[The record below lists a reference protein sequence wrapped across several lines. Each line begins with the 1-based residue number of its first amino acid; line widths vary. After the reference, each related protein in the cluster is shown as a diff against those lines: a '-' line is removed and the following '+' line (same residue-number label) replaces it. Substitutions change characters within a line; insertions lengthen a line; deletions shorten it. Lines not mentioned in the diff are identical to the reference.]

1 LLPALPARGRI
12 VSSSLLP
19 LCWEAE
25 GMGTLRRRR
34 VWVYVFGFPFQ
45 SANRIDE
52 SYYKG
57 IRLRRDA
64 AARASTGKSA
74 RGAQRKRGN
83 KKGTT
88 KRPSLGGCVPHAG
101 REMRGSRLGYEV
113 TSQTQAVQSTAVMS
127 LVFRSS
133 LPTDRRRWS
142 EPHATAERRRGG
154 RNEKRKER
162 KAHYTSA
169 VVRRTR

>member
-1 LLPALPARGRI
+1 MSDFCEFDVSFWKLCELRVLFASSRQGLQKFRI
-12 VSSSLLP
+12 SS
-19 LCWEAE
+19 
-25 GMGTLRRRR
+25 
-34 VWVYVFGFPFQ
+34 VFGFPFQ

-57 IRLRRDA
+57 MRLRRDA
-64 AARASTGKSA
+64 AARASTGNSA